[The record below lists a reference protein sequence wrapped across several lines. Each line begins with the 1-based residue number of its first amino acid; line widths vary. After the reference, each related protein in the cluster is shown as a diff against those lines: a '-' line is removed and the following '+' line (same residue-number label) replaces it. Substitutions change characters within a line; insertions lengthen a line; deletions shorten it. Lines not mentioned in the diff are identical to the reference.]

1 MEIEPFCLGYSFSWY
16 LESLCEYVC
25 SMHTYSISCVW
36 LLKLFFPFCWLPLYR
51 NGGFFFVSMLFIFLR
66 SHVVI
71 DGINSSH
78 IMILMKNYYLVLIL
92 SFLICRVSFL
102 CLDSWFIHCGGLLC
116 LIKQGLKIFIILCFN
131 KSVFIIH
138 FHYSSFIKMVVEAG
152 VFYTVKNFENF
163 VKN

>member
-1 MEIEPFCLGYSFSWY
+1 M
-16 LESLCEYVC
+16 
-25 SMHTYSISCVW
+25 
-36 LLKLFFPFCWLPLYR
+36 LFFPFCWLPLYR
-51 NGGFFFVSMLFIFLR
+51 NGGFIFVSMLFIFLR

-92 SFLICRVSFL
+92 SFLIYRVSFL

-131 KSVFIIH
+131 KSVSLFISIIPVLSKWLLKLV
-138 FHYSSFIKMVVEAG
+138 SSIQ
-152 VFYTVKNFENF
+152 
-163 VKN
+163 